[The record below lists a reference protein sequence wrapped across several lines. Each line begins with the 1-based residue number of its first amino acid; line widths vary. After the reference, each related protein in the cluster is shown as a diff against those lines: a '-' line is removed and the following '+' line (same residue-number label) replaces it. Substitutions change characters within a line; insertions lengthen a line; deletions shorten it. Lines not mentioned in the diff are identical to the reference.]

1 MSVVS
6 LCSDFLW
13 IRIRNSISGMVVS
26 VPCLRLLLGRLGRWR
41 RHTSEAG
48 AIWSFLQALQVRVP
62 EPVDQKAPLTV
73 SQALTCADSMQFRV
87 FPARRTARRA
97 VFCKGSL
104 PFPVLSCRGQAFQQS
119 PWKLYVFWDL
129 TLKVT

>member
-1 MSVVS
+1 MSAVS
-6 LCSDFLW
+6 LYSNFLW
-13 IRIRNSISGMVVS
+13 IWIRNNISGMVVS
-26 VPCLRLLLGRLGRWR
+26 VPCLGLLLGRLGRRR

-48 AIWSFLQALQVRVP
+48 AIWSFLRALQVRVP

-87 FPARRTARRA
+87 FPARRAARRA
-97 VFCKGSL
+97 VVCEGSL
-104 PFPVLSCRGQAFQQS
+104 LFPVLSWREQTFQQS
-119 PWKLYVFWDL
+119 PWKLYAFWDL

>member
-1 MSVVS
+1 MSAVS
-6 LCSDFLW
+6 LCSNFLW
-13 IRIRNSISGMVVS
+13 IWIRNNISGMVVS
-26 VPCLRLLLGRLGRWR
+26 VPCLGLLLGRLGRRR

-73 SQALTCADSMQFRV
+73 SQALTCADSMQFRR
-87 FPARRTARRA
+87 AARRA
-97 VFCKGSL
+97 VVCEGSL
-104 PFPVLSCRGQAFQQS
+104 LFPVLSWREQTFQQS
-119 PWKLYVFWDL
+119 PWKLYAFGDL